1 VEKGLMELGVR
12 GGFEMIDMF
21 LILVLAVTTQVYACG
36 ENLQWVY
43 VVIYRYISRTGQ
55 VKAVSQT
62 GVFC

>member
-36 ENLQWVY
+36 ENFYNGYMLL
-43 VVIYRYISRTGQ
+43 YIDIFQEQG
-55 VKAVSQT
+55 K
-62 GVFC
+62 